1 MPMITAVLL
10 CNVDRRHIPETA
22 QALLDHEEISEVY
35 SVAGD
40 YDLVAIIRVR
50 RHEDLAEVVTGKL
63 AGIET
68 ITHTHTLIAFRAYS
82 NHDLERLFS
91 IGSEGVGSPG

>member
-1 MPMITAVLL
+1 MITAILL
-10 CNVDRRHIPETA
+10 CNVDRRRIPETA
-22 QALLDHEEISEVY
+22 QALLEHEEISEVY

-50 RHEDLAEVVTGKL
+50 HHEDLADVVTGKL
-63 AGIET
+63 ARIDGIT
-68 ITHTHTLIAFRAYS
+68 GTHTLIAFRAFS

-91 IGSEGVGSPG
+91 IGGEGSGPR